1 MRNVLLLMFVLM
13 LTASLA
19 VAQTNRVGLFG
30 VANPTTD
37 ADCNIVDAAPGLLPV
52 YAVHV
57 QDAPGGPTM
66 IASQF
71 KSAIPACFTGT
82 WLSDT
87 AIYPVTVGN
96 SQNGVAIGYGVCI
109 ATPVH
114 VLTINVFASG
124 TTPACCVWPVEG
136 DPNIPSG
143 QVEFVDCDNALLVG
157 VGQSGIIN
165 ADGTCPCADIVAVED
180 ATWGKIKAL
189 YN

>member
-1 MRNVLLLMFVLM
+1 MRNVLLLMLVLM

-19 VAQTNRVGLFG
+19 FAQTNRVGLFG
-30 VANPTTD
+30 VSDPTTD
-37 ADCNIVDAAPGLLPV
+37 ADCNIADVSGLLPV
-52 YAVHV
+52 YAVHL
-57 QDAPGGPTM
+57 QDGPGGPTM

-71 KSAIPACFTGT
+71 KSEIPGCFTGT

-96 SQNGVAIGYGVCI
+96 SQVGVAIGYGVCI
-109 ATPVH
+109 ATPIH
-114 VLTINVFASG
+114 VLTINLFASG
-124 TTPACCVWPVEG
+124 TTPPCCIWPVEG

-143 QVEFVDCDNALLVG
+143 LVEFVNCDNDLLTG

-165 ADGTCPCADIVAVED
+165 ADGTCPCADIVATDD

-189 YN
+189 YH